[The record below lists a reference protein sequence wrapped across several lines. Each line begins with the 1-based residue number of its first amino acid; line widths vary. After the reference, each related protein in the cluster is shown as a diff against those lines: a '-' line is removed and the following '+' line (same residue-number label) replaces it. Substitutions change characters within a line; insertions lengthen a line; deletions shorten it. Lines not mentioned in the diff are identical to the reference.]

1 MILYFNAMD
10 LPIMLDR
17 GYNIIYAEKT
27 DPVARYRYGNFAL
40 TNESA
45 D

>member
-1 MILYFNAMD
+1 MD

-40 TNESA
+40 TNESV